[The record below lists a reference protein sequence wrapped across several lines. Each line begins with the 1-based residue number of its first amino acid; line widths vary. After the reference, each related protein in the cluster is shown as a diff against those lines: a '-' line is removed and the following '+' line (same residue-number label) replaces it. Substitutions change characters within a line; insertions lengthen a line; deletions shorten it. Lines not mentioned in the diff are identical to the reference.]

1 MKKKIVSFIRKHP
14 IFSGEFAVLFFIVLI
29 PALINFCYSWN
40 HVFYVTQWGAADV
53 LAYYGSILGAF
64 VTLSGLAVTITI
76 TRKQIQRESFLNREN
91 EKWKAI
97 ESCFASIL
105 KEIDPVD
112 FLKITSSI
120 DMQNP
125 HAAITQMQVYQ
136 MTCRT
141 ATNRLTP
148 YLSILD
154 YPKVESLIKKIT
166 AVSEKLFQIANEE
179 SSELSKC
186 YTILIANNSKALLK
200 NLIEL
205 SQDDSSEEVQE
216 CKKAIAK
223 ADGMSFEQIQDSI
236 GKKNQELVDTWE
248 NEYYELLQLK
258 GQTLESIYAQVE
270 NDADAILRFGRKKEC
285 QPSNGSEKT
294 K

>member
-1 MKKKIVSFIRKHP
+1 MCLLTTAQYWEH
-14 IFSGEFAVLFFIVLI
+14 FF
-29 PALINFCYSWN
+29 
-40 HVFYVTQWGAADV
+40 T
-53 LAYYGSILGAF
+53 LA
-64 VTLSGLAVTITI
+64 GLAVTITI

-97 ESCFASIL
+97 ESCFSSIL

-154 YPKVESLIKKIT
+154 YPKVEPLIKKIT
-166 AVSEKLFQIANEE
+166 AVSEKLFQIANEKN
-179 SSELSKC
+179 SELSQC
-186 YTILIANNSKALLK
+186 YTVLNANNSKALLK
-200 NLIEL
+200 NLLEI
-205 SQDDSSEEVQE
+205 SQDDSSEDIQK
-216 CKKAIAK
+216 CKKAIAE
-223 ADGMSFEQIQDSI
+223 ADGLSFEQIQDSI
-236 GKKNQELVDTWE
+236 GKKNQELVDTWG

-258 GQTLESIYAQVE
+258 GQIFESIYAQIE
-270 NDADAILRFGRKKEC
+270 NNADAILHFGRKKNTNPRMDRERE
-285 QPSNGSEKT
+285 SNQSPPAGAV
-294 K
+294 